1 MKRFN
6 SLSSIL
12 ILLTVLFLTVGA
24 SCNDG
29 PAVPPPIPAET
40 ELKIYQ
46 AFYQIESKY
55 NASYDLVVEFTKL
68 AGQTTTLACSA
79 GPDSA
84 LKPICDGGKKYQTF
98 YDTKLRPASEKATEA
113 YLGKLQPDGTYIGG
127 ALNVFQ
133 DYRKGTATEATLQER
148 IDALRKLVDDVS
160 LLFGEGK
167 SMVVNNG

>member
-24 SCNDG
+24 SCKDN
-29 PAVPPPIPAET
+29 PAIPPPIPAET
-40 ELKIYQ
+40 ELNIYQ

-84 LKPICDGGKKYQTF
+84 LKPVCDGGKKYQAF
-98 YDTKLRPASEKATEA
+98 YDAKLVPASQKATDA
-113 YLGKLQPDGTYIGG
+113 YM
-127 ALNVFQ
+127 AAVSVFE
-133 DYRKGTATEATLQER
+133 DYRAGTATEATLQER
-148 IDALRKLVDDVS
+148 IDALRKLVDDLS
-160 LLFGEGK
+160 LLFGQGK
-167 SMVVNNG
+167 NMVVS